1 MRISDWSSDVCSS
14 DLRPSRTTTT
24 ASATG
29 GASGLTRVAPTMASG
44 SAPVVVAAFDA
55 PVAPDAATARNI
67 VMVARIMRSSSVS
80 SQPGGK
86 VLRSEEHTSELQSL
100 MRISYAVFCLKKKK
114 KKKHNN
120 NNKHIK
126 INRNNTIVPHCQ
138 EN

>member
-1 MRISDWSSDVCSS
+1 M
-14 DLRPSRTTTT
+14 RPSRTTTT

-29 GASGLTRVAPTMASG
+29 GASGLTRVAPTIASG

-86 VLRSEEHTSELQSL
+86 VLPHRLPLPAREAAPQPFGE
-100 MRISYAVFCLKKKK
+100 
-114 KKKHNN
+114 
-120 NNKHIK
+120 
-126 INRNNTIVPHCQ
+126 IVAQ
-138 EN
+138 WTVGSRRLGVIAS

>member
-86 VLRSEEHTSELQSL
+86 VLPHRLPLPAREARSEEHTSELQSL
-100 MRISYAVFCLKKKK
+100 MRISYAVFCLKKKQNK
-114 KKKHNN
+114 NHTEIHNL
-120 NNKHIK
+120 
-126 INRNNTIVPHCQ
+126 
-138 EN
+138 